1 MRQSAGLGKGS
12 RASGTASGSSW
23 LDSER
28 ATVPRALSATTRH
41 ASPGHALV
49 HQTRRGKD
57 RVKASD
63 APIAD
68 ALAGARNG
76 RIKAGIGGWNFAPWR
91 DNFYPKGLPQRR
103 ELEYAS
109 RHLATLEINS
119 TFYRAQTPKV
129 YAKWRDETPPGFVFS
144 LKAPRQVAEG
154 RKLAGAGALVRG
166 FLFGGLAEFG
176 DRLGPI
182 VWQFPPSRAFDRD
195 DFAAFLDLL
204 PRELNGRALRH
215 VLEMRHASF
224 LCPGFLALARGHGL
238 PCVFTDSGE
247 YPNFADL
254 TGDFVY
260 ARLMRSRG
268 SEHDGYPASE
278 LDTWAARARLWSEGG
293 EPDDLPRVAPAD
305 ATRAATRDVF
315 IHFIS
320 AAKQRNPAAA
330 MALQGR
336 VA

>member
-1 MRQSAGLGKGS
+1 MK
-12 RASGTASGSSW
+12 
-23 LDSER
+23 
-28 ATVPRALSATTRH
+28 AT
-41 ASPGHALV
+41 
-49 HQTRRGKD
+49 
-57 RVKASD
+57 D

-68 ALAGARNG
+68 ELAGARSAG
-76 RIKAGIGGWNFAPWR
+76 IRIGIGGWSFPPWR

-109 RHLATLEINS
+109 RHLATIEINS

-144 LKAPRQVAEG
+144 LKAPRQVAEL

-166 FLFGGLAEFG
+166 FVFGGLAEFG
-176 DRLGPI
+176 GELGPI
-182 VWQFPPSRAFDRD
+182 VWQFPPSRAFEHD

-204 PRELNGRALRH
+204 PHALNGHPLRH
-215 VLEMRHASF
+215 ALEVRNETF
-224 LCPGFLALARGHGL
+224 LCDEFLQLASAHRCA
-238 PCVFTDSGE
+238 CVYTDSSE

-260 ARLMRSRG
+260 ARLMRSRE
-268 SEHDGYPASE
+268 SEREGYPASE
-278 LDTWAARARLWSEGG
+278 LDAWAARARSWRQGS
-293 EPDDLPRVAPAD
+293 EPDDLPRVSSGDRAAPAP
-305 ATRAATRDVF
+305 REVF

-320 AAKQRNPAAA
+320 AAKARNPAAA

-336 VA
+336 IT